1 MKSLKTVCMNHL
13 ILSVNHISSNSLSD
27 LRTSFLAILK
37 FIFPFWLFVPKFMF
51 VSRINC
57 VSPCFH
63 LNPAYSPENN
73 AIHQRNV
80 KDYLLQFDYNRG
92 SHFNNPFIRENPQE
106 SVSID
111 LREIR
116 TLFLISVRFLI

>member
-1 MKSLKTVCMNHL
+1 M
-13 ILSVNHISSNSLSD
+13 
-27 LRTSFLAILK
+27 
-37 FIFPFWLFVPKFMF
+37 FP
-51 VSRINC
+51 SRINC
-57 VSPCFH
+57 VSPLFH
-63 LNPAYSPENN
+63 LNPAYSPKNL

-80 KDYLLQFDYNRG
+80 KDFLIQFYNNRG

>member
-1 MKSLKTVCMNHL
+1 MNHQ
-13 ILSVNHISSNSLSD
+13 IPSVNHTSSNSLSD

-37 FIFPFWLFVPKFMF
+37 FIFPFWLFVPKFVF
-51 VSRINC
+51 ASRINC

-63 LNPAYSPENN
+63 LNPAYPTENN
-73 AIHQRNV
+73 AIQQRNV
-80 KDYLLQFDYNRG
+80 KDFQRQLYYNRG
-92 SHFNNPFIRENPQE
+92 SCFNNPFIRENPQE